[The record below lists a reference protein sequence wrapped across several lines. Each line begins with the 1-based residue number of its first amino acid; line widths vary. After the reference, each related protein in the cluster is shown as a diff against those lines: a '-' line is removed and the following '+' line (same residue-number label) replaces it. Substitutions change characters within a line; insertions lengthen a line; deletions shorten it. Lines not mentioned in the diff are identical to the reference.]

1 MRGTVL
7 DKILRSHSHAKTIQ
21 PDEVIP
27 LHIDTLL
34 IPDNAAMP
42 IFEIMEHEYLKP
54 QHKNIYLALTH
65 YHYQHEPGYSQKQ
78 RRIIDLA
85 RKYQFHILDNNK
97 GLWNT
102 NLWEKGIIRPGSTFL
117 ARDSTV
123 NYFAPLNNLNI
134 SSGIHDIFKTI
145 VTQTYD
151 FVVPEVIKVTL
162 TGLLHPYVGG
172 KDIALFLKRELSNL
186 VVSRSFILEFA
197 GPLLSQLSDQDLF
210 DLSLHHYTM
219 NRAAFIFPPL
229 PQIIQD
235 HEGVFPDDIA
245 EYHKSYGF
253 DLTELTSL
261 IDVNGVIMELSEMV
275 GKRIDRIYIG
285 NSVGGSLDDMKFL
298 AEVLRDKKVLV
309 TCYITPSSNKVLQQ
323 ATEQGYLSTILHS
336 GCILLTPA
344 TGICSAINDHV
355 PLAGDIVLATG
366 YNDLSIQLKEVVGS
380 FYNAS
385 ISTVIASAITGVI
398 TPIEEILGC

>member
-7 DKILRSHSHAKTIQ
+7 DKILRSHSSAKTIQ
-21 PDEVIP
+21 PDEVIS

-42 IFEIMEHEYLKP
+42 IFEIMEHEYIKP

-78 RRIIDLA
+78 RKIIDLA
-85 RKYQFHILDNNK
+85 RKYQFKVLDNNM

-102 NLWEKGIIRPGSTFL
+102 NLREKGVVRPGSTFL

-162 TGLLHPYVGG
+162 TGLLQPHVGG

-186 VVSRSFILEFA
+186 VVSRSFVLEFS
-197 GPLLSQLSDQDLF
+197 GSLLEQLSDQDLI

-219 NRAAFIFPPL
+219 NRAAFMFVPL
-229 PQIIQD
+229 PQMIQVD
-235 HEGVFPDDIA
+235 EGVYPDDFA
-245 EYHKSYGF
+245 EYHKSYHF
-253 DLTELTSL
+253 DLAELTSL
-261 IDVNGVIMELSEMV
+261 IDVNGVIMEVSEIA
-275 GKRIDRIYIG
+275 GKRIDRVYIG
-285 NSVGGSLDDMKFL
+285 NSIGGSLDDMKFL
-298 AEVLRDKKVLV
+298 AEILQNRKVLV
-309 TCYITPSSNKVLQQ
+309 TCYVTPSSQKVLLE
-323 ATEQGYLSTILHS
+323 AMEAGYLSTILRS
-336 GCILLTPA
+336 GCILLSPA

-366 YNDLSIQLKEVVGS
+366 YNDLSIQVKEVIGS

-398 TPIEEILGC
+398 TPIEEILKC